1 MIIVNIAGKNKLWK
15 IFVFSVDISNDYL
28 EEIEMYGLDKIA
40 ETDGRT
46 NERRDLLN
54 LKIFNQK
61 SRTFLIYKFK
71 TLLNTVDQIKTVS
84 I

>member
-28 EEIEMYGLDKIA
+28 EEIQMYGLDKIA

-54 LKIFNQK
+54 LKIFIQN
-61 SRTFLIYKFK
+61 SRTFFYLQLQNIFK
-71 TLLNTVDQIKTVS
+71 
-84 I
+84 

>member
-1 MIIVNIAGKNKLWK
+1 
-15 IFVFSVDISNDYL
+15 
-28 EEIEMYGLDKIA
+28 MYGLDKIA

-54 LKIFNQK
+54 LKIFIQK

-71 TLLNTVDQIKTVS
+71 RLLNTVDQIKTVS